1 MMVSTAIG
9 NMLPF
14 AFGVA
19 FSPIPIIAVILV
31 LATPKGRTNGFAFI
45 FGWIV
50 GLSLISGLV
59 ILFATGHNYSPGS
72 KPSFIVSM
80 ITIFFGLFLLFLSY
94 RSWIKR
100 PKKGEKPQD
109 PKWMKNLDKFTAL
122 KSMRLGIFLGALN
135 PKNLGVTIT
144 AALLLA
150 GYHLPV
156 TQTVISLFIFIL
168 IATLGI
174 SLPVFISWFAG
185 NQADKILNEWKE
197 WLSYN
202 SSTVMFVLFLF
213 LGFSAFGKGLE
224 GLF

>member
-1 MMVSTAIG
+1 
-9 NMLPF
+9 
-14 AFGVA
+14 
-19 FSPIPIIAVILV
+19 
-31 LATPKGRTNGFAFI
+31 
-45 FGWIV
+45 
-50 GLSLISGLV
+50 
-59 ILFATGHNYSPGS
+59 
-72 KPSFIVSM
+72 
-80 ITIFFGLFLLFLSY
+80 
-94 RSWIKR
+94 
-100 PKKGEKPQD
+100 
-109 PKWMKNLDKFTAL
+109 MKNLDKFTAL